1 MTNLR
6 DVNLTI
12 RHSSYSLPM
21 SGDRALVCSEVDMG
35 YNASISS
42 WNLTDNDVHT
52 NSAYIDNTTSS
63 VAKAIPEMPLYILV
77 TSTLLYVIIFL
88 TGTIGNSVVAA
99 VVGLRQ
105 DMRTSTNLF
114 LVNLAVADLM
124 VITVCMPTA
133 LVDIYAKDIW
143 HFGATMCTL
152 VPMLENCAAHA
163 SVLTMMVIASERFQ
177 AICHPLRIRDTKIY
191 SKSMKLFIV
200 IFIWFISMLT
210 SMPFIGISVYR
221 DSSYYD
227 GTPIKVCRQS
237 IVLPWQKGY
246 IVCLCVVFFTLPFVV
261 LGILYLII
269 ARALVREFRFSD
281 KLDEQRCHSKNKARR
296 RVVIMLVIITLLF
309 FFFHLP
315 FRTVGMW
322 MIFASPAKVR
332 ALGFEGF
339 WNLLCFARIMFYLNS
354 CTNPIVYSLISTKF
368 RRAFIRTCLGK
379 RRSVSRENTCTTAG
393 THISLKVM
401 HK

>member
-1 MTNLR
+1 
-6 DVNLTI
+6 
-12 RHSSYSLPM
+12 
-21 SGDRALVCSEVDMG
+21 MG
-35 YNASISS
+35 YNASMTS
-42 WNLTDNDVHT
+42 WNMSDDEHHT
-52 NSAYIDNTTSS
+52 NSAYTCNNSSS
-63 VAKAIPEMPLYILV
+63 VVKTVPEMPLYILV

-88 TGTIGNSVVAA
+88 TGTVGNSVVAA
-99 VVGLRQ
+99 VVGLHH

-114 LVNLAVADLM
+114 LVNLAIADLM

-143 HFGATMCTL
+143 HFGAIMCTL
-152 VPMLENCAAHA
+152 VPMLESCAAHA

-200 IFIWFISMLT
+200 LVIWFISMLS
-210 SMPFIGISVYR
+210 SMPFLGISVYR
-221 DSSYYD
+221 DSRYYD

-246 IVCLCVVFFTLPFVV
+246 VVCLFVVFFTLPFVV
-261 LGILYLII
+261 LAILYLVI
-269 ARALVREFRFSD
+269 ARALVQEFRFSD

-296 RVVIMLVIITLLF
+296 KVVIMLVVITLLF

-315 FRTVGMW
+315 FRTVSLW
-322 MIFASPAKVR
+322 MIFANPSKIR

-354 CTNPIVYSLISTKF
+354 CTNPVVYSLISTKF
-368 RRAFIRTCLGK
+368 RQAFIRTCLGK
-379 RRSVSRENTCTTAG
+379 RRNVSRENTYTTAG